1 MLIRVYDKAAI
12 KCFGKEAVTNFD
24 PQTHDNEIQLH
35 CESSFTCSVCFP
47 FLDHTFSSDILAPF

>member
-24 PQTHDNEIQLH
+24 PQTYDNGIQLR
-35 CESSFTCSVCFP
+35 CESSFTCSVCFS
-47 FLDHTFSSDILAPF
+47 FS